1 MAKYAG
7 LVGYATQEEISP
19 GVWEDVIIERRMR
32 GDILRS
38 VTQNQTSEVSVNDDV
53 SINNRFSLIGDPFS
67 KAHFQDMRYVK
78 YLGRTYKVDSVELA
92 HPRLIVE
99 IGGIWNGPT
108 YEKTTP

>member
-7 LVGYATQEEISP
+7 SVGYATQAEISP

-38 VTQNQTSEVSVNDDV
+38 VTQNQTSEVSVNDDIT
-53 SINNRFSLIGDPFS
+53 INNRFSLIGDPYS

-108 YEKTTP
+108 YENTTP